1 VNFSAVAKGLK
12 VDCIVTRYY
21 EIVCQI
27 AVKTLSRSCIS
38 SFVIQFNTY
47 FVCQIAVKTL
57 SRSCISSL
65 VIQLNTCLKIIEQT
79 RLLSRLY
86 MLWLTR
92 SIKLWPMCL
101 LMHIF
106 Q

>member
-57 SRSCISSL
+57 SRSCMSDCCENL
-65 VIQLNTCLKIIEQT
+65 VKVLYFQLCDPI
-79 RLLSRLY
+79 
-86 MLWLTR
+86 
-92 SIKLWPMCL
+92 
-101 LMHIF
+101 
-106 Q
+106 